1 MKTRIVSVLL
11 CLVLVLTL
19 TGSALAEYQ
28 DGQIVLI
35 DEEENFSEDSAMF
48 AGSDEKL
55 VYPAVWTEG
64 LHGKGLDFADYKT
77 HVRFDPA
84 LITKAT
90 SLTLSTWMLN
100 RGPGL
105 ESDGNYRATNGGVLV
120 FGCSGG
126 NGHFKVVV
134 DDDEYGDVMT
144 FAYGLYNQDVYAI
157 ADVSMPINEWVM
169 VTMTVDET
177 AMNLYLNGELIASAE
192 PAVTPDQLAIDLFR
206 IGSSFWGPPSLNAVA
221 DDASLWTRALTAEEV
236 SELYTAT
243 KVAE

>member
-1 MKTRIVSVLL
+1 MMTRIVSMLL
-11 CLVLVLTL
+11 CLALLLTF
-19 TGSALAEYQ
+19 TFSAFAEYQ
-28 DGQIVLI
+28 DGQIVLV

-55 VYPAVWTEG
+55 VYPAVWAEG

-90 SLTLSTWMLN
+90 SMTLNAWMFN

-105 ESDGNYRATNGGVLV
+105 QSDGTYRDANGGVLV

-144 FAYGLYNQDVYAI
+144 FAFGLYNQDVYAI
-157 ADVSMPINEWVM
+157 ADVTMPINEWVM
-169 VTMTVDET
+169 VTATIDDK
-177 AMNLYLNGELIASAE
+177 AMCLYLNGELIASAE
-192 PAVTPDQLAIDLFR
+192 PAVTPDALAIDLFR
-206 IGSSFWGPPSLNAVA
+206 IGSSFWGPPTLNAVV

-236 SELYTAT
+236 TELYTAT
-243 KVAE
+243 LVAE